1 MNVKNA
7 NIVDMAFSP
16 KPKPFRNH
24 HTVTGQRW
32 DYWRQMWT

>member
-24 HTVTGQRW
+24 HKDGITGDRFGH
-32 DYWRQMWT
+32 R